1 MGNAKRSCQSTC
13 TSFVHLSK
21 STLCTLSVLRMATTL
36 RVRGAGKSSKSRGGG
51 AAHGLL
57 HWLRSQDVA
66 LSKAVFTRFGHT
78 HGRGRRCVQRCAS
91 RGVTVNPQFSHGNKQ
106 HSPLSSLPIRG
117 FKAVERLGQ
126 GYLWFGVPIVILLV
140 SHDSG
145 LRRDAATWLFAM
157 LVDLV
162 TIAGIKVRSLPR
174 RLCVFY
180 VRLTSCSTGRCA
192 STTAFIQC
200 ARYVGHQR
208 RQVLL
213 PERWVP
219 SHKDRCSA
227 FASSDGHA
235 MHNRSLITRHFDHLP
250 RRVLCSSVGA
260 GANTCLWNAVR
271 DALMRCHEQ
280 SRLVALPVGIWAC
293 TTAASRVAMGRHYVA
308 DVVVG
313 CLLGLVELQAVLRLM
328 PPLCSTI

>member
-1 MGNAKRSCQSTC
+1 VTGQCQGCEQKREHNRPHKKRTNLDRLVARSVQYACASLRRDGEREEKLL
-13 TSFVHLSK
+13 VHLQVSDL
-21 STLCTLSVLRMATTL
+21 SNSEMCTLSVLRMATSL

-57 HWLRSQDVA
+57 HWLRSKDVA
-66 LSKAVFTRFGHT
+66 LSKAVFMRFGHT

-91 RGVTVNPQFSHGNKQ
+91 CGVTVRQPSVLGRKQ
-106 HSPLSSLPIRG
+106 AARPAHLHRLPIRG
-117 FKAVERLGQ
+117 LKAVERLGQ

-140 SHDSG
+140 SQDSG

-192 STTAFIQC
+192 STTAVIQC
-200 ARYVGHQR
+200 GRYVGHQR

-213 PERWVP
+213 PERWVLPMWTDAVP
-219 SHKDRCSA
+219 SHSLMAMQCTTGH
-227 FASSDGHA
+227 SSRGI
-235 MHNRSLITRHFDHLP
+235 LIT
-250 RRVLCSSVGA
+250 
-260 GANTCLWNAVR
+260 CLTVSCAAQSGMVR
-271 DALMRCHEQ
+271 T
-280 SRLVALPVGIWAC
+280 PVG
-293 TTAASRVAMGRHYVA
+293 RVCGM
-308 DVVVG
+308 
-313 CLLGLVELQAVLRLM
+313 
-328 PPLCSTI
+328 LCETR